1 MIFALLEFTSSIH
14 ELLKEDMQR
23 VQTVLQTYFRG
34 SLILCHSVKRYDQIK
49 YFQTQ
54 MEARSLMYRLKYNGL
69 KIQPWRTP
77 L

>member
-23 VQTVLQTYFRG
+23 VQTVLQTYSRG